1 VGRVPKRAG
10 LSAAGALLGALAA
23 GACSGS
29 PPQLALDLARR
40 APVAEWSTP
49 WDVLRLGTPQAESRQ
64 ALGLRAET
72 LAPHADAAAAA
83 EREVELVLRWPEP
96 APRSALLDLA
106 PSAGLSGQAVRVHLN
121 GAEIASLALAE
132 GRRRYRLEL
141 PVEVQRPR
149 ANSLRLAFERVDER
163 GVAAQLFG
171 LLIGPALDARLAEL
185 AAPGAPPPLSVGSSE
200 GAPEIVQAAPSTLRF
215 AFVAPERAEL
225 RFQPELRGN
234 PADAPVTFS
243 VRLEAGAGQ
252 ERELWRHTLTLRSAP
267 PGEQRLPLGVA
278 AGTPVRLSLRV
289 EAERCAWGR
298 WRAPRL
304 MGSQTADLLAPAP
317 TATDDEG
324 RAGPLRRAL
333 ADSNVLL
340 LVFDAASA
348 RRSSGYGH
356 SQRTTPELDALAAE
370 GVTFERA
377 YTPAVFTRAAMA
389 SLWTSRYPEQ
399 GLGREDLRL
408 AADRLTLAELLTANG
423 IGTAG
428 WVANPNAGV
437 AAGLER
443 GFAEFHAVYSQP
455 GRPGG
460 AVRADAVSAEVARW
474 LAARGAQRFFAYAHF
489 REPHFPY
496 DPPPPFDTLFG
507 PDGPL
512 PRHAREDKSWTIRVS
527 LGRQQATPEE
537 LAHLRRLYDGNLAYV
552 DSQIGELRRALER
565 AGLWERTLVIVC
577 ADHGEELLEHGF
589 IGHNEQVYQETA
601 WIPLVMR
608 FPRGAAPAGLRVQAL
623 ADLVDLAPT
632 IADVFGMMGR
642 GGSAAAFRGRSLLPS
657 VFGAAGKHAT
667 VSRSIAKRPAYAL
680 TDGRYKFVFD
690 VRRGAQELYDLSK
703 DPREQDDLGEREPLR
718 LAAYREALHHFMLEH
733 AGGSAGAGPAR
744 PLSSEE
750 LDQLKALGYLN

>member
-23 GACSGS
+23 GACSRS
-29 PPQLALDLARR
+29 APQLALDLARR

-49 WDVLRLGTPQAESRQ
+49 WDVLRPGTPQAEARQ
-64 ALGLRAET
+64 LLGLRAEAGAQ
-72 LAPHADAAAAA
+72 LADAVAAA
-83 EREVELVLRWPEP
+83 EQEVELVLRWPEP

-106 PSAGLSGQAVRVHLN
+106 ISAGLSGQTMRVRLN
-121 GAEIASLALAE
+121 GDEIASLALAE

-141 PVEVQRPR
+141 PVAAQRPR
-149 ANSLRLAFERVDER
+149 ANSLRLAFGRVDER
-163 GVAAQLFG
+163 GIAARVFG

-200 GAPEIVQAAPSTLRF
+200 GAPEIVQAAPSALRF

-234 PADAPVTFS
+234 PADTPVTFS
-243 VRLEAGAGQ
+243 VGLEAGDGR

-267 PGEQRLPLGVA
+267 PGEQRLRLGVA
-278 AGTPVRLSLRV
+278 AGTPARLSLRV
-289 EAERCAWGR
+289 EAERGAWGG

-304 MGSQTADLLAPAP
+304 MGSQTADLLAPASS
-317 TATDDEG
+317 TADDER
-324 RAGPLRRAL
+324 RALPLRRAL
-333 ADSNVLL
+333 ANSNVLL
-340 LVFDAASA
+340 VVLDAASA

-356 SQRTTPELDALAAE
+356 AHRTTPELDALAAE
-370 GVTFERA
+370 GVTFERT

-408 AADRLTLAELLTANG
+408 AADRLTLAELLTAHG
-423 IGTAG
+423 ITTAG

-437 AAGLER
+437 AAGLDR
-443 GFAEFHAVYSQP
+443 GFAEFHGVYSQP

-474 LAARGAQRFFAYAHF
+474 LEARGAQRFFAYAHF

-527 LGRQQATPEE
+527 LGRQPATEEE

-552 DSQIGELRRALER
+552 DSQLGALRRALER
-565 AGLWERTLVIVC
+565 AGIWERTVVIVS

-623 ADLVDLAPT
+623 SDLVDLAPT
-632 IADVFGMMGR
+632 IADVFGVMGR

-657 VFGAAGKHAT
+657 VFGAAGKHGT
-667 VSRSIAKRPAYAL
+667 VSRSIARRPAYAL

-690 VRRGAQELYDLSK
+690 VRRGAQELYDLGK
-703 DPREQDDLGEREPLR
+703 DPREQDDIGERDPLR
-718 LAAYREALHHFMLEH
+718 LAAYREALHSFMLEH
-733 AGGSAGAGPAR
+733 AGDSAGAASAR
-744 PLSSEE
+744 PLTSEE
-750 LDQLKALGYLN
+750 LEQLKALGYLN